1 MKTTTTSQEVGE
13 IRQHGM
19 QHNKGHDCSEEQ
31 ATPMKRGTKRV
42 KRFSQTA
49 RYWIGIGLAC
59 LLWASGYQAEA
70 ARLKFRG
77 YAESRYSF
85 LYGLDLGAICT
96 EEQPEALQALVK
108 SLCDPHILINRVVP
122 SFKIPFGRKVRVRVT
137 ANLTT
142 THFKLDRE
150 ITKIDDILVLQRM
163 YFDLRTKYVDFRLGL
178 QAVQWGT
185 AQLWQLTAPFN
196 PQDATDPNAEI
207 PGVWGINAYVPY
219 SDTGGFRAGVVAAR
233 DFQSVLSYLRWKH
246 TFGTTQVAAT
256 VLYDGPNKRM
266 TFGTDIK
273 GNLEVGFWI
282 DAALYVPYESEKPED
297 MWISGAVAVGI
308 DYSFKVLES
317 LYFSLQ
323 YYYTYAGIT
332 DPAKYPFRTE
342 EGLNQLSSQF
352 TNPSQGA
359 SVTGIGISSGGFLG
373 AHYLLFN
380 ARLQI
385 LEELSVSTLMLMNLI
400 DPSAM
405 LGLTI
410 AYTFFDNFTFTA
422 GSYFFVGPEGSEFNV
437 GRIKLPDAVS
447 AALPGYPSDGIA
459 LSPRMVFFGW
469 LRYSF

>member
-1 MKTTTTSQEVGE
+1 MRETMRRTL
-13 IRQHGM
+13 
-19 QHNKGHDCSEEQ
+19 
-31 ATPMKRGTKRV
+31 
-42 KRFSQTA
+42 RFEL
-49 RYWIGIGLAC
+49 GVLLVC
-59 LLWASGYQAEA
+59 LLWGSIGQVEA
-70 ARLKFRG
+70 AKLKFRG
-77 YAESRYSF
+77 YAESRYSY
-85 LYGLDLGAICT
+85 LYGLDLGNICN
-96 EEQPEALQALVK
+96 EEQPEVLQALVK
-108 SLCDPHILINRVVP
+108 SLCDSHILINRVVP

-142 THFKLDRE
+142 THFKLDRQ

-219 SDTGGFRAGVVAAR
+219 SNTGGFRAGVVASR
-233 DFQSVLSYLRWKH
+233 DFQAALSYLRWKH

-256 VLYDGPNKRM
+256 VLYDGANKRM
-266 TFGTDIK
+266 TFGTDLK
-273 GNLEVGFWI
+273 GNLEVGFWV
-282 DAALYVPYESEKPED
+282 DAALYVPYEAEKPED

-323 YYYTYAGIT
+323 YYYNYAGIT
-332 DPAKYPFRTE
+332 DSSKYPFNTE
-342 EGLNQLSSQF
+342 AGLNALASQF

-380 ARLQI
+380 ARLSI
-385 LEELSVSTLMLMNLI
+385 LEELSVSTLVLMNIL

-405 LGLTI
+405 LGATI
-410 AYTFFDNFTFTA
+410 AYTFLDNFSLTV
-422 GSYFFVGPEGSEFNV
+422 GSYFFVGPEGSEFNI
-437 GRIKLPDAVS
+437 GRLKLPDAVS
-447 AALPGYPSDGIA
+447 ATLAGYPSEGIA
-459 LSPRMVFFGW
+459 LSPRVVIFGW